1 MTEKRV
7 QFSTIVKNQFPG
19 YVDEE
24 YPLSQEFFSQY
35 YKSVEYQGGPTDIL
49 QNIDEYVKLDNNAN
63 IIESTTLTRDVDL
76 FDAEIFVLN
85 TVGFPDSYGLV
96 KIDNEIVSSEL
107 YSIDIKNNLLLF
119 VMNLWKEK
127 HDHPPLFLM

>member
-96 KIDNEIVSSEL
+96 KIDNEIITYTEKLIFPLQDVLEDLVEL
-107 YSIDIKNNLLLF
+107 LHIITAIIPNN
-119 VMNLWKEK
+119 
-127 HDHPPLFLM
+127 